1 MKLKHAFGAALC
13 CALALGVWAQTP
25 ASYDVIIRGGRIVD
39 GTGDPWT
46 TGDVAINGGRI
57 AAVGRLRS
65 ATATR
70 VVDAT
75 GLVVA
80 PGFID
85 LHTHSDVSLLADP
98 YAQSKVRQGVTVDVI
113 GESTSVAP
121 RDGLPNED
129 ANDAG
134 VAVAGAITQDWTTFT
149 DYFKRLEREH
159 VSMNVISHVSATQ
172 VRRVVMGYDSRAA
185 TPAEIDRMKRLVA
198 RSMEEGA
205 WGLVTRYESGGPEHP
220 DEILAMAKIA
230 AAYGGNYTSHIGS
243 EGFEQEKEIR
253 FAIRVAEEAKMP
265 VHIFHLKIRGK
276 DNWGTVGRYLTM
288 IEDARARGLDI
299 TANQYPYTAMNHG
312 WSAFFPV
319 WAREGGPS
327 KFAERLKDPAVRE
340 RIKKDK
346 DFITWA
352 NEHGWWDGIVM
363 GRAGSDRNRKYEG
376 MRISEIAKARG
387 DADPADT
394 CLMLMAEDGGRITGM
409 FHTMSERDVR
419 LVMRQPWVAI
429 ASDGSAINL
438 DAPGVPHPRNYS
450 TNARVL
456 GHYVRDEHVLTLE
469 DAIRKMSSLPAQ
481 ILGLRDRGQ
490 LREGFAADVVVFD
503 PAKVGE
509 TNSFEKPK
517 SYATGVRF
525 VLVNGVLVI
534 DNGEHTGAKPGL
546 ALLGPGAKS
555 RVTSL
560 SSTPAVATTWISL
573 HSQAPRRR
581 R

>member
-1 MKLKHAFGAALC
+1 MRLKQALAAVLG
-13 CALALGVWAQTP
+13 CALTMVVWAQP
-25 ASYDVIIRGGRIVD
+25 APYDVVIRGGRIVD
-39 GTGDPWT
+39 GTGNPWFA
-46 TGDVAINGGRI
+46 GDVAIKGGRI
-57 AAVGRLRS
+57 AAVGSAGRLAN
-65 ATATR
+65 ATAAR
-70 VVDAT
+70 VIDAT

-85 LHTHSDVSLLADP
+85 LHTHSDTSLLADAN
-98 YAQSKVRQGVTVDVI
+98 AQSKVRQGVTVDVL

-121 RDGLPNED
+121 RDGLPAETSD
-129 ANDAG
+129 A
-134 VAVAGAITQDWTTFT
+134 VTQDWTTFT
-149 DYFKRLEREH
+149 EYFKRLERER

-172 VRRVVMGYDSRAA
+172 VRRVVMGYASRAA
-185 TPAEIDRMKRLVA
+185 TPAEVDRMKKLVA

-220 DEILAMAKIA
+220 DEIISMAKVVA
-230 AAYGGNYTSHIGS
+230 SYGGNYTSHIGS

-253 FAIRVAEEAKMP
+253 FAIRVADEAKMP
-265 VHIFHLKIRGK
+265 VHIFHLKIRAK
-276 DNWGTVGRYLTM
+276 ENWGTVGKYLNM

-319 WAREGGPS
+319 WAREGGPA

-352 NEHGWWDGIVM
+352 KEHGWWEGIVM
-363 GRAGSDRNRKYEG
+363 GRASSDKNRKYEG
-376 MRISEIAKARG
+376 MRISEMAKARG

-394 CLMLMAEDGGRITGM
+394 CLTLMAEDGGRISGM
-409 FHTMSERDVR
+409 FHAMSEDDVR
-419 LVMRQPWVAI
+419 LVMKRPWVAI

-438 DAPGVPHPRNYS
+438 DEPGVPHPRNYS
-450 TNARVL
+450 TNVRVL

-469 DAIRKMSSLPAQ
+469 DAVRKMSSLPAQ
-481 ILGLRDRGQ
+481 ILGVRDRGQ

-503 PAKVGE
+503 PGKVGE

-517 SYATGVRF
+517 SYATGVRY
-525 VLVNGVLVI
+525 VLVNGVAVI
-534 DNGEHTGAKPGL
+534 DKGEHTGAKPGV
-546 ALLGPGAKS
+546 AILGPGVKVRAA
-555 RVTSL
+555 
-560 SSTPAVATTWISL
+560 SSSAARP
-573 HSQAPRRR
+573 
-581 R
+581 